1 MKISF
6 FFPGQGS
13 QTVGMGKVWYE
24 THTSVRQRFATAD
37 RILKEEFG
45 FKEALSTLCFNDP
58 DEILQET
65 RVCQPALFV
74 LGYGVAE
81 CLKNNETFKKHDIV
95 CATGLSL
102 GLLTALAVAD
112 VWDFETSLRVVA
124 TRGRLMQEACKPQ
137 PTGMTALIGGTTEAI
152 EQLCREF
159 DLDVCNRNCPGQT
172 VVGGVCENLK
182 ALQSVAKERGFKL
195 AVPLKVAGAYHSRWM
210 QPARE
215 AFEVFLK
222 GIPFSAP
229 ALPVVSD
236 TTGEILSDPDGI
248 REELGRQL
256 TSTVQFE
263 KCLRRCAAFGFE
275 LGLECGSGSVIA
287 GLAKRTD
294 ATLKIQSATEPKD
307 LETLEN

>member
-1 MKISF
+1 MKLAF

-13 QTVGMGKVWYE
+13 QTVGMGNVWYE
-24 THTSVRQRFATAD
+24 THASVRQRFATAD
-37 RILKEEFG
+37 LILKEEFG
-45 FKEALSTLCFNDP
+45 FKKALSALCFNGP

-74 LGYGVAE
+74 LGYAIAE
-81 CLKNNETFKKHDIV
+81 HLKTGEMFKNHTIV

-112 VWDFETSLRVVA
+112 VWDFETALRVVA
-124 TRGRLMQEACKPQ
+124 TRGRLMQEACELQ
-137 PTGMTALIGGTTEAI
+137 PTGMTALIGGTAEAI
-152 EQLCREF
+152 EQLCKEF

-172 VVGGVCENLK
+172 VVGGFCENLK
-182 ALQSVAKERGFKL
+182 AMQAFTKERGFKL

-222 GIPFSAP
+222 DIPFSAP

-236 TTGEILSDPDGI
+236 TTGEVLADPDAI
-248 REELGRQL
+248 RSELGRQL

-263 KCLRRCAAFGFE
+263 KCLRTCAALGFD
-275 LGLECGSGSVIA
+275 LGFECGSGTVIA

-294 ATLKIQSATEPKD
+294 ATLKIQSAAEPKD
-307 LETLEN
+307 LEILKN